1 MNDIKLLE
9 QIASFKKLPTND
21 NRWRLAF
28 YYIAN
33 EFWNMEEHFLVLD
46 RNSYEE
52 GYNLPLIIDYKG
64 TLAVQFFTS
73 YEKALAFVEKE
84 KDFFTANG
92 KKLIYKVKK
101 NAFQQVFAP
110 FLAQQNLNYVINDI
124 GEHFLDTFER
134 LLAIMEADTDFIV
147 DEVQKNYIEAGDF
160 KNFYADACKKYL
172 IFVG

>member
-1 MNDIKLLE
+1 MTTDGELHFITLQMNFGIWKNTFQFQIEIAMKKDI
-9 QIASFKKLPTND
+9 I
-21 NRWRLAF
+21 
-28 YYIAN
+28 
-33 EFWNMEEHFLVLD
+33 
-46 RNSYEE
+46 
-52 GYNLPLIIDYKG
+52 
-64 TLAVQFFTS
+64 FTS

-84 KDFFTANG
+84 KEFFTANG